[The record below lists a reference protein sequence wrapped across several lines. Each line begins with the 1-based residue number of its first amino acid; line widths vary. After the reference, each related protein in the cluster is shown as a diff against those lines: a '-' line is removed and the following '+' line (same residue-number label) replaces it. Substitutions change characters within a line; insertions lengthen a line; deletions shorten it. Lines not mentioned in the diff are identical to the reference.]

1 MKPRVKHVYVD
12 TSVIGGCYD
21 PEFSKWSNKLFDTF
35 RTGENKIVLS
45 DVVLEEIEYAP
56 PFVREVL
63 NTIPEENKIF
73 ISLSEEAENLAKD
86 YLKAK
91 AVSPKYFNDAL
102 HIAIASL
109 NNIDVLVSWNFKH
122 IVNLARITV
131 FNSVNLLNG
140 LKTIEIRTPRE
151 IIGE

>member
-1 MKPRVKHVYVD
+1 MKPRVKQIYVD

-21 PEFSKWSNKLFDTF
+21 LEFSKWSNKLFDTF
-35 RTGENKIVLS
+35 KSGENQIVLS
-45 DVVLEEIEYAP
+45 DVVLDEMEHAP
-56 PFVREVL
+56 IIVREILDSV
-63 NTIPEENKIF
+63 PEQNKTF
-73 ISLSEEAENLAKD
+73 IALSEEAENLAKD

-109 NNIDVLVSWNFKH
+109 NNVDVLVSWNFKH
-122 IVNLARITV
+122 IVNLARITI